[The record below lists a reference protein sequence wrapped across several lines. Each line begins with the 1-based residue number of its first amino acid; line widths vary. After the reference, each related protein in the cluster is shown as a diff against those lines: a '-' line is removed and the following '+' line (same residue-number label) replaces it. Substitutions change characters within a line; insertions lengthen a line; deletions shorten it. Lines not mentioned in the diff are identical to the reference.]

1 MIKKA
6 LLVLVALVA
15 IFVIVVA
22 LRPSEFRISRSIK
35 ITAPAL
41 SVFSHVN
48 NLHSW
53 EAWSPWVKLDPH
65 AKNTFEG
72 PVEGVGAA
80 LSWDG
85 NDEVGVGK
93 MTITESRPGEVVVFR
108 LDFKKPFEATN
119 TAEFS
124 FVPDGEATVVTW
136 SMFGTNNFISK
147 AVGLFLD
154 CDKMVGG
161 AI

>member
-1 MIKKA
+1 
-6 LLVLVALVA
+6 
-15 IFVIVVA
+15 
-22 LRPSEFRISRSIK
+22 
-35 ITAPAL
+35 
-41 SVFSHVN
+41 
-48 NLHSW
+48 
-53 EAWSPWVKLDPH
+53 
-65 AKNTFEG
+65 
-72 PVEGVGAA
+72 
-80 LSWDG
+80 
-85 NDEVGVGK
+85 

-124 FVPDGEATVVTW
+124 FVPEGEATVVTW